1 MLVGTV
7 TTAAP
12 TYGTTVATTPTASVS
27 GTSVWTSV
35 PSRPSVTPP
44 IVPATGTAY
53 LGALVDPSGQALTPA
68 APWGGSGSAAAEL
81 ASLPSIEPSLG
92 RPLSI
97 VEVDQDWN
105 TLVDIAQLRRV
116 AGTGAVP
123 MVTWEC
129 GDTDANVA
137 AGADDP
143 LITRFAHELSTLGTP
158 VLVRWFPDAN
168 GSSPA
173 TQGCLGTGGAAGYV
187 AAFQHVSQLLAPATN
202 AATVWSVD
210 TSAGSSSD
218 WATLYPG
225 AQSTDWIAAD
235 NVSPTPSPLDP
246 GGVTAAFGAWYST
259 FSTYGRPL
267 LISNT
272 GTTPGA
278 QGPFLAQ
285 LSTELPGSFPLIK
298 GIVYDDAPDVA
309 TGAQLSLDP
318 NGLAGFRT
326 LSRTAYFQPVRSASS
341 TSVRTTAAQAAQGQP
356 VTATVSVNAPDLG
369 GSVTFLANGTAVIGC
384 SYLPVTVTTG
394 CTVSTLPVGTDSL
407 VAAYTGDTA
416 FSPSTSAPLSVVV
429 TTAPVSTV
437 PSSSTP
443 AGVAAV
449 GSHAVAVGPRDPACS
464 VPSSPTPSGPG
475 RQPVVP
481 GPCQAYLGASVYP
494 TSSTLAEPADLA
506 TLDQG
511 LNRPASIVQV
521 DQAWSTPINTTQLE
535 QTYATGAIPMIAW
548 SCGDLDSHV
557 INGNDDATIT
567 AAAQAMASSGIPL
580 LLQWYADPGSFPGDS
595 SKCFG
600 NAGASGYVQAYRDI
614 VRLFRAAG
622 ADNVAFVWS
631 VDTNDSP
638 ASAWNALYPGAS
650 FVDWIAADGFDR
662 STTPPTTGL
671 VQNRF
676 SAWYSAFS
684 SFGKPLMI
692 SDTGALTGQDPS
704 VQDTYL
710 NLLASLLP
718 SAFPQIKAV
727 IYEDGREPGPTG
739 APYDFTLDPTGQSAL
754 DALSAS
760 PYFQPDPL
768 ATTTSVSV
776 SDPSPPE
783 GKVVTI
789 TATVAG
795 SDRGGSVS
803 FADNGTPIPGCDD
816 VQVLNA
822 SSCETSSLPDGTN
835 DITADYLG
843 DAAYGPSDS
852 DPVTVSVSSAA
863 GEQGRP
869 YIPPVGTAYL
879 GAWVRPLPV
888 TKQTPVNQELS
899 TLPTF
904 NGGLGRSL
912 SVVHVYQNW
921 ASPTPA
927 ATLEKVLANGATPMI
942 DWRCGPS
949 DATILSGQDD
959 ALITSFATELAQLK
973 APVFLRWFYE
983 FNFPNSPDYKA
994 CIAALGPAGYA
1005 AAFRHIHALFTAA
1018 GATNVSFVWCIA
1030 SGGQDQDWIKYYPG
1044 PAYVDWIAVD
1054 GYLRNS
1060 TTYQAGQFAQLFG
1073 SWYST
1078 FDGFGKPMM
1087 ITETAALSGAQSP
1100 YLADLKQNLD
1110 NGYPMIRG
1118 VLYFDAP
1125 GKGGIYHYP
1134 LDGSGYSTF
1143 QSLANDRHFQPPQ
1156 ESSAT
1161 SVTVSTPSAAPT
1173 EAVHISA
1180 AVTSDY
1186 GGSVSLFTNGTPITG
1201 CQQMAVATDPSCT
1214 TVSLPAGTD
1223 VLTAVYNGDA
1233 EFGKST
1239 STPTRVRLAPFFGAT
1254 PSAPPLL
1261 PLAGVPALRL
1271 SFPLTTSAAGL
1282 VPLAVT
1288 NATDRTPNGLDLWG
1302 LILGRNGYGWAGI
1315 LAGVVLMIIGGS
1327 YMLVTWIKDEQLKR
1341 RWSRP

>member
-1 MLVGTV
+1 MVGRHV
-7 TTAAP
+7 
-12 TYGTTVATTPTASVS
+12 G
-27 GTSVWTSV
+27 GFQ
-35 PSRPSVTPP
+35 
-44 IVPATGTAY
+44 
-53 LGALVDPSGQALTPA
+53 LG
-68 APWGGSGSAAAEL
+68 
-81 ASLPSIEPSLG
+81 LG
-92 RPLSI
+92 RPVS
-97 VEVDQDWN
+97 
-105 TLVDIAQLRRV
+105 
-116 AGTGAVP
+116 
-123 MVTWEC
+123 
-129 GDTDANVA
+129 
-137 AGADDP
+137 
-143 LITRFAHELSTLGTP
+143 
-158 VLVRWFPDAN
+158 
-168 GSSPA
+168 
-173 TQGCLGTGGAAGYV
+173 GGA
-187 AAFQHVSQLLAPATN
+187 
-202 AATVWSVD
+202 
-210 TSAGSSSD
+210 SA
-218 WATLYPG
+218 
-225 AQSTDWIAAD
+225 DWIAAD
-235 NVSPTPSPLDP
+235 DVSPTPSPSDP

-285 LSTELPGSFPLIK
+285 LSTELPGSFPLIR
-298 GIVYDDAPDVA
+298 GVVYDDAPDIA

-341 TSVRTTAAQAAQGQP
+341 TSIRTTATQAAPGQP
-356 VTATVSVNAPDLG
+356 VTTTVSVNAPDLG
-369 GSVTFLANGTAVIGC
+369 GSVTFLVNGAAVIGC

-394 CTVSTLPVGTDSL
+394 CTTSTLPVGTDSI
-407 VAAYTGDTA
+407 VAAYTGDAA

-437 PSSSTP
+437 P
-443 AGVAAV
+443 A
-449 GSHAVAVGPRDPACS
+449 
-464 VPSSPTPSGPG
+464 SPTPAVVLSSGPTRWSSVHGTRPVRCRPPPPPQGTTG

-481 GPCQAYLGASVYP
+481 GPCQAYLGASVNP
-494 TSSTLAEPADLA
+494 TGSTLPEPADLA
-506 TLDQG
+506 ALDQG
-511 LNRPASIVQV
+511 LARPASIVQV
-521 DQAWSTPINTTQLE
+521 DQAWNTPINTTQLE

-600 NAGASGYVQAYRDI
+600 NAGASGYVQAYRYI

-622 ADNVAFVWS
+622 ADNVSFVWS

-638 ASAWNALYPGAS
+638 ASTWNALYPGAS

-662 STTPPTTGL
+662 STSPPTTGL

-676 SAWYSAFS
+676 GAWYSTFS

-718 SAFPQIKAV
+718 TTFPLIKAV

-739 APYDFTLDPTGQSAL
+739 APYDFTLDPTGQSAF
-754 DALSAS
+754 DALAAS
-760 PYFQPDPL
+760 PYFQPDQL
-768 ATTTSVSV
+768 ATSTSVSV

-803 FADNGTPIPGCDD
+803 FSDNGTPIPGCDD

-852 DPVTVSVSSAA
+852 TPVTVTVSSAA

-959 ALITSFATELAQLK
+959 ALITGFATELAQLK

-1078 FDGFGKPMM
+1078 FDSFGKPMM

-1100 YLADLKQNLD
+1100 YLADLKQYLD
-1110 NGYPMIRG
+1110 SGYPMIRG

-1125 GKGGIYHYP
+1125 GQGGHLP
-1134 LDGSGYSTF
+1134 LPLGRLGLLDVPVPGQRPALPAAPGVFGHLGDGVHPVGRTDRGRAH
-1143 QSLANDRHFQPPQ
+1143 QRRRHLRLRRLGEPVQQRIPHHRLPADGRGHRPVVHHGEPPGRNRRADRRLQRRRRVREVDQRADPGAVGPLLRRHSLGIAAGPAGRRTGPPAQPP
-1156 ESSAT
+1156 
-1161 SVTVSTPSAAPT
+1161 P
-1173 EAVHISA
+1173 HH
-1180 AVTSDY
+1180 
-1186 GGSVSLFTNGTPITG
+1186 
-1201 CQQMAVATDPSCT
+1201 VAW
-1214 TVSLPAGTD
+1214 
-1223 VLTAVYNGDA
+1223 
-1233 EFGKST
+1233 
-1239 STPTRVRLAPFFGAT
+1239 RVR
-1254 PSAPPLL
+1254 PPGRDH
-1261 PLAGVPALRL
+1261 AI
-1271 SFPLTTSAAGL
+1271 
-1282 VPLAVT
+1282 
-1288 NATDRTPNGLDLWG
+1288 DHTPNGLDLWG
-1302 LILGRNGYGWAGI
+1302 LILGRAGYGWAGI
-1315 LAGVVLMIIGGS
+1315 LAGVALMIIGGF